1 MKQIL
6 KSLLFLN
13 LTLVLGGAECADLAA
28 IDSGS
33 ADVTIVRGEEEPLRL
48 IHDPLLSQ
56 VALSPPAEGF
66 MELTFTYQDPLV
78 YITMDI
84 NGNAL
89 TEGQQVDLPLTELT
103 SEDANIDVEWD
114 MTTYSSALTNAEGY
128 LSYEIL
134 YYDDTD
140 ANVRIAFDV
149 LLHPTTADDAE
160 PINISGFIEG
170 LAGQASDL

>member
-1 MKQIL
+1 MKNIL
-6 KSLLFLN
+6 KSFLFLH
-13 LTLVLGGAECADLAA
+13 LTLIISGAQCADLAA
-28 IDSGS
+28 TDSGS
-33 ADVTIVRGEEEPLRL
+33 ADVTLVRGEEEPLRL
-48 IHDPLLSQ
+48 VHDPFLSQ

-89 TEGQQVDLPLTELT
+89 TEGQQVELPLTDLT
-103 SEDANIDVEWD
+103 NDDANIDVEWD
-114 MTTYSSALTNAEGY
+114 TTSYSSALTNAEGY

-140 ANVRIAFDV
+140 ANVRVTFDV

-160 PINISGFIEG
+160 PINISGFVEG
-170 LAGQASDL
+170 LAGQPSEL

>member
-1 MKQIL
+1 
-6 KSLLFLN
+6 
-13 LTLVLGGAECADLAA
+13 
-28 IDSGS
+28 
-33 ADVTIVRGEEEPLRL
+33 
-48 IHDPLLSQ
+48 
-56 VALSPPAEGF
+56 
-66 MELTFTYQDPLV
+66 
-78 YITMDI
+78 MDI